1 MLTTMT
7 VKGQVTI
14 PKAVRERAG
23 LRPGMRVLVANDA
36 DGRVLIEAVAVDE
49 AERLRLEGE
58 ARVAAFDAAMEKM
71 KDFPIRLGMTADE
84 FMATLREPIPL

>member
-1 MLTTMT
+1 MQTTMT

-23 LRPGMRVLVANDA
+23 LRPGMRVEVGNDA
-36 DGRVLIEAVAVDE
+36 NGRVSIEPVAADE

-58 ARVAAFDAAMEKM
+58 ARVAKFDAAMERI
-71 KDFPIRLGMTADE
+71 KDLDIRLGMTTDE
-84 FMATLREPIPL
+84 FMATIREPVPL